1 MIRVVDWLELVRVSV
16 LHPRDGARRI
26 LAMQIRPLHLWE
38 LLFLT
43 AVLSALVVM
52 AGFIFD
58 PESPISIN
66 DTRMPEPM
74 AFVVVQFLAS
84 VLTAGA
90 IHFIGRSFGGIGT
103 WAGALAL
110 VVWMQFLLFLLQ
122 LVQLVLFLLVPVL
135 ADLMG
140 FASILLT
147 LWLLV
152 HFVAELHG
160 FRRIGFVV
168 LGVFLSFLAIGMLV
182 AMALYPLG
190 ISIQGGA

>member
-1 MIRVVDWLELVRVSV
+1 M
-16 LHPRDGARRI
+16 ATA
-26 LAMQIRPLHLWE
+26 AM
-38 LLFLT
+38 T
-43 AVLSALVVM
+43 
-52 AGFIFD
+52 
-58 PESPISIN
+58 
-66 DTRMPEPM
+66 
-74 AFVVVQFLAS
+74 S

-103 WAGALAL
+103 CAGALAL
-110 VVWMQFLLFLLQ
+110 VVWMQFLLQLLQ
-122 LVQLVLFLLVPVL
+122 LLQQLLFLLVPVL

-182 AMALYPLG
+182 SMALYPLG
-190 ISIQGGA
+190 ISIQGGAPHV